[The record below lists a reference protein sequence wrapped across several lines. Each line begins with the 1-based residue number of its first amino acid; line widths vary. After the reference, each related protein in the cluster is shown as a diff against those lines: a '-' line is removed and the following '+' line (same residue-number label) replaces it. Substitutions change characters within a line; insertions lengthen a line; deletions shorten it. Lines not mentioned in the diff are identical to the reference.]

1 MNEANSIAQLDF
13 IAQID
18 WVREYDCEVL
28 VNVRSTLARSV
39 RVPEQ
44 PPTRRSACNER
55 ASSARRMCLRVS
67 GSRYCGVAKK
77 GVHNE
82 SRFVV
87 RSKTNEES

>member
-13 IAQID
+13 PAKID
-18 WVREYDCEVL
+18 WVREYDYEVL
-28 VNVRSTLARSV
+28 VNVRSTRSV

-44 PPTRRSACNER
+44 PPTRRNACNER
-55 ASSARRMCLRVS
+55 ASSARRMCLCVS